1 MSSRTKALLAI
12 VFAAFLWGSAGV
24 VAKILLTRLDPFVIN
39 FYRYLLASLVILP
52 FFLKEKKAHLPW
64 QTLILISLLT
74 AFNVNLF
81 YIGLQTT
88 TANSAYLIGASVPLL
103 TAFLAKFMIKEQV
116 SMKKILGVLTGL
128 SGALMIVILP
138 AIEHGQMV
146 SGDLTGNIVI
156 SVGVLLWAFYTII
169 SRHSIST
176 GKVSPLVFSAFNFFT
191 TTGVSFL
198 FAITTKQQFFSPGVL
213 QPTYVLTLLYTA
225 IMVTVV
231 TYVLFSWAV
240 QHIAATTASLKEY
253 LQLFFG
259 LLLNTLILGEAITA
273 GLLVGGVL
281 IIVGVSIATGANI
294 LREARGWL
302 KK

>member
-1 MSSRTKALLAI
+1 M
-12 VFAAFLWGSAGV
+12 
-24 VAKILLTRLDPFVIN
+24 
-39 FYRYLLASLVILP
+39 
-52 FFLKEKKAHLPW
+52 
-64 QTLILISLLT
+64 
-74 AFNVNLF
+74 
-81 YIGLQTT
+81 
-88 TANSAYLIGASVPLL
+88 
-103 TAFLAKFMIKEQV
+103 
-116 SMKKILGVLTGL
+116 TGL

-240 QHIAATTASLKEY
+240 KHIAATTASLKEY